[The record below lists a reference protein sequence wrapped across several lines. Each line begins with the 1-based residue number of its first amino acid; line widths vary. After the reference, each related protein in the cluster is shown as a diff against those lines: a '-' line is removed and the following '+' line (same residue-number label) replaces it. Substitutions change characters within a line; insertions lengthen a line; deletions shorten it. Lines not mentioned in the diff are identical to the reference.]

1 MRTTWKTLRNETKSL
16 TFLLALPFLFFL
28 SCLSVA
34 NADGL
39 QDARDALKRKD
50 YKTAYKLWLPLAEQ
64 GDARAQFSLGMFY
77 ANGPRSFLTQ
87 TVHFLMMGYRDIWI
101 RF

>member
-39 QDARDALKRKD
+39 QDAKNAFKRKD
-50 YKTAYKLWLPLAEQ
+50 YKTCIQIVLA
-64 GDARAQFSLGMFY
+64 
-77 ANGPRSFLTQ
+77 P
-87 TVHFLMMGYRDIWI
+87 
-101 RF
+101 